1 MKNPLLILL
10 LLMVV
15 TIANCTAQDPYVAYI
30 DQYKSLAILEE
41 RRSGIPASIKMA
53 QALLESGAGQS
64 TLARKANNHFG
75 IKCGNRWDGKTF
87 RRKDDDRNKLGFRV
101 KSCFRVY
108 PDVRSSFIDHSEFLT
123 DPNKQQRYGFLFD
136 IPAKNYKK
144 WARGLKKSG
153 YATNRKYD
161 KLLINLI
168 EKYQLDQLR
177 LDPNEALPS
186 QEQAEEVVVDV
197 PEKDVI
203 KDVEEEAF
211 EPEDDLPQK
220 RYLNEVWYTLAEPGE
235 SIDDI
240 ADRTGVQRKRIIQY
254 NDQFGQQGQ
263 QLTDG
268 QVVFLQLKRNNYRG
282 GKTWHK
288 VIHEETMYDIAQQYG
303 LQLKSLYK
311 RNAMKSGQEPAKGS
325 RIKLNGG
332 MLNLAPPL
340 RHEKVVHVE
349 GGEDYL
355 EMGEE
360 TIQPEPTP
368 TEPIFEKPTKQEP
381 IPPKIVEKP
390 AVKEEMKTESPNP
403 SALPDS
409 KPNTTAFPAY
419 YLVKKGD
426 TLWRLSKKFKV
437 TVEQIKSWNNLTSND
452 IAVGM
457 RLRVG

>member
-1 MKNPLLILL
+1 MKNPLLIFLL
-10 LLMVV
+10 LTMMTVV
-15 TIANCTAQDPYVAYI
+15 QCTAQDPYISYI
-30 DQYKSLAILEE
+30 DQYKSLALLEE

-75 IKCGNRWDGKTF
+75 IKCGNHWDGKTF

-101 KSCFRVY
+101 KSCFRSY

-123 DPNKQQRYGFLFD
+123 DPNKHQRYGFLFE
-136 IPAKNYKK
+136 IPTKNYKK
-144 WARGLKKSG
+144 WARGLKKAG

-177 LDPNEALPS
+177 LNPNEVLPNE
-186 QEQAEEVVVDV
+186 EQVEEVIVES
-197 PEKDVI
+197 PEKKVI
-203 KDVEEEAF
+203 EKPEEKTLAPVKE
-211 EPEDDLPQK
+211 LPK
-220 RYLNEVWYTLAEPGE
+220 KLYLNEVWYTQAALGE

-240 ADRTGVQRKRIIQY
+240 AARTGVPRKRIVLF

-263 QLTDG
+263 QLTTG
-268 QVVFLQLKRNNYRG
+268 QVIFLQLKRNNYRG

-288 VIHEETMYDIAQQYG
+288 VVDEETMYDISQQYG

-311 RNAMKSGQEPAKGS
+311 RNAMKAGQEPAKGS
-325 RIKLNGG
+325 RIKLSGG

-340 RHEKVVHVE
+340 RNEQIAHVE
-349 GGEDYL
+349 DDEAYL
-355 EMGEE
+355 EMGDE
-360 TIQPEPTP
+360 TIQPEPTKP
-368 TEPIFEKPTKQEP
+368 NPVSEKPLRQETPPPRTIEKP
-381 IPPKIVEKP
+381 IPTTTPDKKP
-390 AVKEEMKTESPNP
+390 DTKEY
-403 SALPDS
+403 
-409 KPNTTAFPAY
+409 PAY

-437 TVEQIKSWNNLTSND
+437 TVEQLKSWNNLSNND